1 MKDTP
6 LPFTVCATMKV
17 GLPLVASA
25 WSSAFSIWATSW
37 PSISTTGQPNDCH
50 LAVTG
55 SRSSTFFTK
64 LSSWILL

>member
-1 MKDTP
+1 M
-6 LPFTVCATMKV
+6 
-17 GLPLVASA
+17 
-25 WSSAFSIWATSW
+25 SW
-37 PSISTTGQPNDCH
+37 PSISITGQPNDCH